1 MRVKFLYCILTV
13 SSALQAGDVTT
24 EIKRKLEKKEKKRKK
39 RESKLHEEVNGGANG
54 TAEIKVMTSALLCPG
69 MFDLGSCHPLGFI
82 SVYGVPYQN
91 DSEPLAGPIQ
101 WTKSL
106 KRVRHQLAC

>member
-54 TAEIKVMTSALLCPG
+54 TAEIKVMTSALLC
-69 MFDLGSCHPLGFI
+69 F
-82 SVYGVPYQN
+82 V
-91 DSEPLAGPIQ
+91 
-101 WTKSL
+101 
-106 KRVRHQLAC
+106 LACLIWDLAIHLVLSQYTACHIKMTPNHWLVPSSGPNH